1 MGTKITPYK
10 QKDISKKEQ
19 VATMFDAIASR
30 YDFLNHFLSLGI
42 DIIWRNR
49 AIKAIKKSKPKI
61 ILDIATGT
69 GDLAI
74 SANKLKPNK
83 VIGVDI
89 SKNMLNVGRN
99 KISKK
104 GLSNLIDMQ
113 YGDCE
118 NLNFEENYFDAI
130 TAGFGVRNFENLNKG
145 LSELYR
151 VLKKEGQI
159 VILEPSEPKHFP
171 FKQLY
176 LLYFKIVLPL
186 IGKLFS
192 KDQSAYTYL
201 PDSVAAFPSGQK
213 MLDKLKEVGFK
224 NTKHTPLTFGIAA
237 MYTAKK

>member
-89 SKNMLNVGRN
+89 SQERVDALNERRSP
-99 KISKK
+99 IIDAELSAYLAKK
-104 GLSNLIDMQ
+104 
-113 YGDCE
+113 
-118 NLNFEENYFDAI
+118 NLN
-130 TAGFGVRNFENLNKG
+130 
-145 LSELYR
+145 
-151 VLKKEGQI
+151 
-159 VILEPSEPKHFP
+159 
-171 FKQLY
+171 
-176 LLYFKIVLPL
+176 LLDTI
-186 IGKLFS
+186 
-192 KDQSAYTYL
+192 
-201 PDSVAAFPSGQK
+201 
-213 MLDKLKEVGFK
+213 
-224 NTKHTPLTFGIAA
+224 LTFLVIH
-237 MYTAKK
+237 

>member
-89 SKNMLNVGRN
+89 SKNMLNV
-99 KISKK
+99 
-104 GLSNLIDMQ
+104 
-113 YGDCE
+113 
-118 NLNFEENYFDAI
+118 
-130 TAGFGVRNFENLNKG
+130 
-145 LSELYR
+145 
-151 VLKKEGQI
+151 
-159 VILEPSEPKHFP
+159 
-171 FKQLY
+171 
-176 LLYFKIVLPL
+176 
-186 IGKLFS
+186 
-192 KDQSAYTYL
+192 
-201 PDSVAAFPSGQK
+201 
-213 MLDKLKEVGFK
+213 
-224 NTKHTPLTFGIAA
+224 
-237 MYTAKK
+237 